1 MKRGTEKAIESSQ
14 TAFFVRRFAYQTL
27 YIRDVAWK
35 FPLFPTNDIFYSN
48 SDPWQICYCHQTRE
62 EKDMYSCKYKT
73 QKEMVDNKTV
83 FFVKM
88 KTKIF
93 WGIFLGFFTTFPHFL
108 LRLAH
113 WLLAISNQLQRW
125 MTSAAFQRLSMTQ
138 RKTLPKALLKFITD
152 IQIIFFFTH
161 TLLKVQFVS
170 KK

>member
-1 MKRGTEKAIESSQ
+1 
-14 TAFFVRRFAYQTL
+14 
-27 YIRDVAWK
+27 
-35 FPLFPTNDIFYSN
+35 
-48 SDPWQICYCHQTRE
+48 
-62 EKDMYSCKYKT
+62 MYSCKYKT

-83 FFVKM
+83 SFVKM

-152 IQIIFFFTH
+152 TDHFLFHAHYLKSPIVIQKIEFDK
-161 TLLKVQFVS
+161 TLADYLISVKFNPQ
-170 KK
+170 KINQIKEKYR

>member
-88 KTKIF
+88 KTQIF
-93 WGIFLGFFTTFPHFL
+93 WGIFLGFSLLFPIFCSDWL
-108 LRLAH
+108 TGCWRSLISCRDG
-113 WLLAISNQLQRW
+113 WLLLLFKD
-125 MTSAAFQRLSMTQ
+125 SAWLRERLSQMPYSS
-138 RKTLPKALLKFITD
+138 L
-152 IQIIFFFTH
+152 
-161 TLLKVQFVS
+161 
-170 KK
+170 